1 MNNKFKT
8 NSRFSALAEET
19 DLTNVFNKKDKNKRN
34 NQTKNNTIESKN
46 NQTNTNKMDKI
57 DKMDNIETKKE
68 ANCFTSNGFN
78 SFNSDNNYRRPVHR
92 DFESTKNK
100 ELREKQE
107 KEKQEQAI
115 KIRENEK
122 QKLLAIENFPDL
134 LGKNNNK
141 KSVDN
146 KTEILQKS
154 FIDKVKIVKPVI
166 ECNSKENYIK
176 PGWIEIKQDPK
187 TRKILTTS
195 NPISKYSY
203 EEDNNEIDVL
213 NSLVALHEKR
223 TQEYIDLWG
232 YDMWEKMFT
241 FPNYDYEY
249 FDKLDEQYQEEM
261 EIFED
266 ENLENDDNYYSN

>member
-46 NQTNTNKMDKI
+46 NQTTANKF
-57 DKMDNIETKKE
+57 DNIETKKE
-68 ANCFTSNGFN
+68 ANCFTSDGFN

-115 KIRENEK
+115 QIRENEK

-141 KSVDN
+141 KIHDN

-166 ECNSKENYIK
+166 ECNSKEN
-176 PGWIEIKQDPK
+176 
-187 TRKILTTS
+187 
-195 NPISKYSY
+195 
-203 EEDNNEIDVL
+203 
-213 NSLVALHEKR
+213 
-223 TQEYIDLWG
+223 
-232 YDMWEKMFT
+232 
-241 FPNYDYEY
+241 
-249 FDKLDEQYQEEM
+249 
-261 EIFED
+261 
-266 ENLENDDNYYSN
+266 